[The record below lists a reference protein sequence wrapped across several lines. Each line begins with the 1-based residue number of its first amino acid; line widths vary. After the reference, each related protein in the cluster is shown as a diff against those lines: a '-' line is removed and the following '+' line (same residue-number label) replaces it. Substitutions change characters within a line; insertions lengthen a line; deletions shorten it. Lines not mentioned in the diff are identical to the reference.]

1 MLAEVA
7 GPDQRVTTKMRP
19 GHCTKKIH
27 PGCPELTFLG
37 TDTQLYQSQPP
48 QLEIHLLE
56 GYCSLETNATRPSKL
71 HVPVHVSNFSCKQFE
86 LFQVRIV
93 KGTKSNI
100 FTCKLCALAI
110 FIILFTGLLCYN
122 SNSITCEPRKGQSPT
137 LSRANC
143 VILRLILVF
152 HGNNSNLNV

>member
-7 GPDQRVTTKMRP
+7 GPDQRAAKKIRP
-19 GHCTKKIH
+19 RHCTKKPL
-27 PGCPELTFLG
+27 PGCPGLTFLR
-37 TDTQLYQSQPP
+37 TDTQLYQIQLPL
-48 QLEIHLLE
+48 LEIHLLE

-110 FIILFTGLLCYN
+110 FIILFTGLLCDN

-143 VILRLILVF
+143 VILRLILAF